1 VRTKKTK
8 SELAFLT
15 AVRPTNDPATI
26 QTCQTFFLTV
36 EPVNTF
42 SIFVSGS
49 DPTMLGDR
57 SRERRRMAA
66 ECLALAKQVS
76 DSGVRASL
84 LEMAQKWLDLAELS
98 DHAGW
103 NEALRLR
110 ALEAAI
116 GQELRAL
123 YELPQKLPHR
133 LLNLLMQ
140 LNTEADTD

>member
-1 VRTKKTK
+1 
-8 SELAFLT
+8 
-15 AVRPTNDPATI
+15 
-26 QTCQTFFLTV
+26 
-36 EPVNTF
+36 
-42 SIFVSGS
+42 
-49 DPTMLGDR
+49 MLGDR

-66 ECLALAKQVS
+66 ECLALARQVS

-98 DHAGW
+98 DHDGW

-123 YELPQKLPHR
+123 YELPHKLPHR
-133 LLNLLMQ
+133 LLTLLMQ
-140 LNTEADTD
+140 LNTETEHRLNR